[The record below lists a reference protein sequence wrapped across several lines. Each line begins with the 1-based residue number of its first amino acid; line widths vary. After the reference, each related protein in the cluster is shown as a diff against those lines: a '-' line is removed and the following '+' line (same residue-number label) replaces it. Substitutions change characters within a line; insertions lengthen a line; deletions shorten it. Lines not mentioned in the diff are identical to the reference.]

1 MRKRLLAM
9 ILAFAMLFSTLP
21 MAPVFA
27 EDKCLSKDEL
37 TKQFEDAANEQFG
50 KVGSKKGV
58 YVGKFDP
65 ATKTVKVAILDKEKK
80 RRKFPVR
87 A

>member
-9 ILAFAMLFSTLP
+9 VLAFAMLFSTLP

-50 KVGSKKGV
+50 KVGKKEGV

>member
-9 ILAFAMLFSTLP
+9 VLAFAMLFSTLP

-37 TKQFEDAANEQFG
+37 TK
-50 KVGSKKGV
+50 
-58 YVGKFDP
+58 
-65 ATKTVKVAILDKEKK
+65 
-80 RRKFPVR
+80 
-87 A
+87 